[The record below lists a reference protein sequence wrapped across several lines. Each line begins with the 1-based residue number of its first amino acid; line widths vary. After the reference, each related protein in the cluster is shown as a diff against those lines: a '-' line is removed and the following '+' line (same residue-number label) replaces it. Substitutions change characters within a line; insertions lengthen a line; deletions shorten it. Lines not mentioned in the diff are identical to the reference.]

1 VDCSTAPV
9 AKKVLGDRDGVIHV
23 HQIPARPGTSWL
35 SAKGEGH
42 LSDHSLVAHQV
53 VHGTLGRD

>member
-1 VDCSTAPV
+1 V

-42 LSDHSLVAHQV
+42 LSDRSLVAHQV